1 MLRPVERHREVR
13 NQVMAPLLALVSAVA
28 YGAADF
34 LGGLATRRSTA
45 LGALVVSQAA
55 GLAALLLV
63 VPFLPPA
70 HMGAADMAWSV
81 VAGLTGSVGVGLL
94 YHGLAVGPMSVVA
107 PVTAVCA
114 VMVPVAAGLAFGERL
129 SAESAIGIGLAMLS
143 VALMGQGSHHG
154 DGTRGVMALV
164 RSRGFRIAVLSGVAI
179 GGFLVALER
188 TSTEAGMWPLVVS
201 RSTSTLLFGAFA
213 LATGR
218 PATVPRPALA
228 LALGCGGLDMAANAL
243 YLAAVRLGQL
253 SLVATLAALYPAST
267 VVLARV
273 VLGERLSRVQLAGVV
288 CAIMAVVLIV
298 RGSP

>member
-1 MLRPVERHREVR
+1 
-13 NQVMAPLLALVSAVA
+13 MAPLLALVSAVA

-34 LGGLATRRSTA
+34 LGGLATRRSTTV
-45 LGALVVSQAA
+45 GAVVVSQAA
-55 GLAALLLV
+55 GLAILLLV
-63 VPFLPPA
+63 LPFLPPT
-70 HMGAADMAWSV
+70 HMSAADVAWGV
-81 VAGLTGSVGVGLL
+81 AAGLTGSVGVGLL

-129 SAESAIGIGLAMLS
+129 STMAATGIGLAMLA
-143 VALMGQGSHHG
+143 VALMGYDTRHE

-164 RSRGFRIAVLSGVAI
+164 RSRGFRVAVLSGVAI

-188 TSTEAGMWPLVVS
+188 TSAGAGMWPLAVS

-213 LATGR
+213 LVAGR
-218 PATVPRPALA
+218 PATVPRRALA
-228 LALGCGGLDMAANAL
+228 LALACGGLDMMANAL
-243 YLAAVRLGQL
+243 YLVAVRLGQL
-253 SLVATLAALYPAST
+253 SLVATLASLYPAST
-267 VVLARV
+267 VLLARL
-273 VLGERLSRVQLAGVV
+273 VLGERLSGAQLTGVV